1 MLYKSSL
8 SKAAKTKFE
17 DAWTFQGTFFQHAHE
32 RSNWI
37 SQILAQHLINIM
49 MCFGIGNWRVLTVLL
64 YYMSLRETKW
74 VTQGHVKNQLKA
86 VNADIPYHPT
96 ATVVLDIAPFQGN
109 LVIWLFIKSTCH
121 WGWIEQFFPFIYFCF
136 PLIHQLDS
144 YYSLSPSF
152 LALAVQPCGASWC
165 WSCWCW
171 RYQISSIFYPCGL
184 GRTDEMNR
192 MQGYLC
198 TFWSSLWQ
206 ASPAQRQL
214 CLTVTYGA
222 PRHWD
227 KDL

>member
-1 MLYKSSL
+1 MLWNRKLIDITWPIIWYELERNKVSYSGRVKS
-8 SKAAKTKFE
+8 
-17 DAWTFQGTFFQHAHE
+17 
-32 RSNWI
+32 
-37 SQILAQHLINIM
+37 
-49 MCFGIGNWRVLTVLL
+49 
-64 YYMSLRETKW
+64 
-74 VTQGHVKNQLKA
+74 QLKA
-86 VNADIPYHPT
+86 ADILYHPT
-96 ATVVLDIAPFQGN
+96 ATLMVDIAPFQGN
-109 LVIWLFIKSTCH
+109 LVTWLFIKSICH
-121 WGWIEQFFPFIYFCF
+121 WKWIEQFFPLIYFCF

-171 RYQISSIFYPCGL
+171 RYQISSVFYPCGL

-192 MQGYLC
+192 MRGYLC

-214 CLTVTYGA
+214 CLTVIYGA